1 MHKYLKNLLP
11 RLRTLSNTL
20 NQVEIFADKEWV
32 FVDAN
37 SNNPHLYTFLRDQR
51 LIVSVNSEN
60 KIGRWEIL
68 PTGKLL
74 IEFSNEPPML
84 LENAFVNNAV
94 LVLKKNGE
102 NDQPFILFDRFE
114 IPDGNIIK
122 YLKNLEKTIDLIPD
136 EIDDDDKE
144 DKFAVFY
151 GYVFFIFFVY
161 LLAKAYLFD

>member
-20 NQVEIFADKEWV
+20 NQVEIFADKEWI

-84 LENAFVNNAV
+84 LENAFVNNAL

-136 EIDDDDKE
+136 EIDNDEDDDYPKM
-144 DKFAVFY
+144 FA
-151 GYVFFIFFVY
+151 GLIFLIVLAY
-161 LLAKAYLFD
+161 SLAKKYLFD

>member
-1 MHKYLKNLLP
+1 MHEYLNNLLP
-11 RLRTLSNTL
+11 RLRTLSKTL

-37 SNNPHLYTFLRDQR
+37 SNNPHLYTFLRDKR
-51 LIVSVNSEN
+51 LIVSVNGEN
-60 KIGRWEIL
+60 KIGKWEIL

-102 NDQPFILFDRFE
+102 NDQPFILFDRLE

-144 DKFAVFY
+144 DKFAVFF

-161 LLAKAYLFD
+161 LLAKAYLFN